1 MSAPLVSVVTPVHN
15 GAETL
20 AETLASVRAQ
30 SLTDWEMHLVD
41 DGSTDGSRALAEDFA
56 AQDPRIQVTGWADN
70 RGPAAA
76 RNVAIRAARGRFIA
90 FVDADDL
97 WLPEKLARQTAYMM
111 ETGAGLGFTGYERV
125 TAEGAYLG
133 RVAVPERIDHA
144 GLLRGNVIA
153 SVTAMYDRQ
162 VCGLVEMPDI
172 RRRQDYGLW
181 LRLLRAG
188 AGGRG
193 INEVLA
199 RYRVR
204 KKSLSSNKLVAAAG
218 TWALYRQVEE
228 MGRAQAAWCLAHNLS
243 RAARK
248 RL

>member
-1 MSAPLVSVVTPVHN
+1 MPLVSVITPVHD
-15 GAETL
+15 GAATL
-20 AETLASVRAQ
+20 AETVASVRAQ
-30 SLTDWEMHLVD
+30 SLGDWEMHIID
-41 DGSTDGSRALAEDFA
+41 DGSTDGSRALAEGFA
-56 AQDPRIQVTGWADN
+56 AEDPRIQVTGWADN

-76 RNVAIRAARGRFIA
+76 RNAGIRAANGRFIA

-97 WLPEKLARQTAYMM
+97 WLPEKLARQTAYMIG
-111 ETGAGLGFTGYERV
+111 TGAGLGFTGYERV
-125 TAEGAYLG
+125 TETGEFLG

-153 SVTAMYDRQ
+153 SVTAMYDRE
-162 VCGLVEMPDI
+162 VCGLVEMPDV

-181 LRLLRAG
+181 LRLLRNG

-204 KKSLSSNKLVAAAG
+204 RKSLSSNKLIAAAG
-218 TWALYRQVEE
+218 TWALYREVEE
-228 MGRAQAAWCLAHNLS
+228 MGRARAAWCLVHNLS
-243 RAARK
+243 RATWK
-248 RL
+248 RLR